1 MAAFA
6 GAAAITRRSVA
17 RYAAMPGQFPT
28 TRWSVV
34 LGAAQG
40 SESPRRAL
48 HELCAAYWRPLYAFL
63 RRDGLSPEDAEDVVQ
78 GFLTSLLST
87 TAMAGV
93 DRERGRFRSYLLGG
107 LRHFLAN
114 ERARASTLKRGGGQ
128 PPLPLPIDRDE
139 AEALPEIPD
148 DRTPEGAYAYAWAME
163 ILQRTRQRLAERY
176 AEEGRGPLFEALSPF
191 LLDGDTPRYR
201 ELATELSMPE
211 AHARVAVHR
220 LRTAFGAAL
229 RAEVADTVASDADI
243 DDELRAVIDAIRS

>member
-1 MAAFA
+1 MAP
-6 GAAAITRRSVA
+6 
-17 RYAAMPGQFPT
+17 YALMAGQFPT

-34 LGAAQG
+34 LGAAQQ

-63 RRDGLSPEDAEDVVQ
+63 RRDGLSPEDAEDIVQ
-78 GFLTSLLST
+78 GFLTSLLSS

-93 DRERGRFRSYLLGG
+93 DRERGRFRSYLLGA

-114 ERARASTLKRGGGQ
+114 ERARASTLRRGGGRD
-128 PPLPLPIDRDE
+128 PLPLEIDRND
-139 AEALPEIPD
+139 ATDGALVEIPD

-163 ILQRTRQRLAERY
+163 ILQRTRKRLGERY
-176 AEEGRGPLFEALSPF
+176 AEEGRSALFEALAPF

-201 ELATELSMPE
+201 EVAERLSMTE

-243 DDELRAVIDAIRS
+243 DDELRAVIDAIRG

>member
-1 MAAFA
+1 M
-6 GAAAITRRSVA
+6 G
-17 RYAAMPGQFPT
+17 GHFPI

-40 SESPRRAL
+40 SQAPPRAL
-48 HELCAAYWRPLYAFL
+48 HELCAAYWLPLYAFV
-63 RRDGLSPEDAEDVVQ
+63 RRDGMSPEDAEDVVQ
-78 GFLTSLLST
+78 GFLASLLSS

-93 DRERGRFRSYLLGG
+93 DRERGRFRSYLLGS

-114 ERARASTLKRGGGQ
+114 ERARASTLRRGGGQ
-128 PPLPLPIDRDE
+128 APLPSTIDPDD
-139 AEALPEIPD
+139 AMVEIPD

-163 ILQRTRQRLAERY
+163 ILRRTRKRLGDRY
-176 AEEGRGPLFEALSPF
+176 AEEGRSPLFDALSPF

-201 ELATELSMPE
+201 EVAAQLSMTE

-229 RAEVADTVASDADI
+229 RAEVAETVSSDAEI

>member
-1 MAAFA
+1 M
-6 GAAAITRRSVA
+6 G
-17 RYAAMPGQFPT
+17 GHFPT

-40 SESPRRAL
+40 SEAPRRAL
-48 HELCAAYWRPLYAFL
+48 HELCAAYWLPLYAFV
-63 RRDGLSPEDAEDVVQ
+63 RRDGRSPEDAEDLVQ
-78 GFLTSLLST
+78 GFLASLLSGS
-87 TAMAGV
+87 AMAGV
-93 DRERGRFRSYLLGG
+93 DRERGRFRSYLLGA

-114 ERARASTLKRGGGQ
+114 ERARASTLRRGGGQ
-128 PPLPLPIDRDE
+128 PPLPLTIDPDQ
-139 AEALPEIPD
+139 ALVEIPD

-163 ILQRTRQRLAERY
+163 ILRRTRERLRERY
-176 AEEGRGPLFEALSPF
+176 AEDGRSSLFETLSPF

-201 ELATELSMPE
+201 EVAAQLSMTE

-229 RAEVADTVASDADI
+229 RAEVGDTVASDAEI